1 MELRSFKMSV
11 TIYQSKPQRHESAA
25 QGIRIIQ
32 SNTSFLKLLRII
44 QSNTSF
50 LKWCFRLNNSYTLWI
65 KYHIGMNN
73 VESSV
78 YSVIRMCSLQ
88 MLYVSLLWPCL
99 LQTLGY
105 LSSFFL
111 AERKLRWP
119 SLPLLLSPLHSA
131 THLPASRNRIPFP
144 LLGNIF
150 TTSQPINRHSNGRSN
165 PQWPIYC
172 FLIQEFINRRFVS
185 CIHFVKYRVY
195 TKEWCGFKS

>member
-131 THLPASRNRIPFP
+131 THLPRVATESLFLYWATSSPPHSQLIVIRTAGPTHSGPSTVFLFRS
-144 LLGNIF
+144 LLTDALSAAYI
-150 TTSQPINRHSNGRSN
+150 
-165 PQWPIYC
+165 
-172 FLIQEFINRRFVS
+172 L
-185 CIHFVKYRVY
+185 
-195 TKEWCGFKS
+195 